1 MLKSLRQYSKDV
13 QVSYHGINRFT
24 LGDAIMD
31 SRIKQNTIAAI
42 QRKCNKENLELITT
56 VICGAHDGY
65 SNKGDIIAVF
75 RSVDS
80 GKLLANTVGNIYD

>member
-1 MLKSLRQYSKDV
+1 
-13 QVSYHGINRFT
+13 
-24 LGDAIMD
+24 MD

-42 QRKCNKENLELITT
+42 QRKCDKEKLEIVT
-56 VICGAHDGY
+56 VVVIDMHDGY